1 MNEACKI
8 LQRLIDD
15 KKINGI
21 EAIILMRQMLANNV
35 NWNLNDYITYSG
47 YQGTTASKY
56 QSGILTATTAV
67 DCGLTSKLTSY

>member
-1 MNEACKI
+1 MNEACEI

-47 YQGTTASKY
+47 YQGTTALKNNTI
-56 QSGILTATTAV
+56 GVLTAT
-67 DCGLTSKLTSY
+67 DCGLTSKSISY

>member
-1 MNEACKI
+1 MNEACEI

-47 YQGTTASKY
+47 YQGTTTLKNNSI
-56 QSGILTATTAV
+56 GVLTAS

>member
-1 MNEACKI
+1 MNEACEI

-47 YQGTTASKY
+47 YQGTSTLKNNTI
-56 QSGILTATTAV
+56 GVLTAT
-67 DCGLTSKLTSY
+67 DCGLASKSISY

>member
-1 MNEACKI
+1 MNEACEI

-47 YQGTTASKY
+47 YQGTSALKNNTI
-56 QSGILTATTAV
+56 GVLTTA
-67 DCGLTSKLTSY
+67 DCGLTSKSISY

>member
-1 MNEACKI
+1 MNEACEI
-8 LQRLIDD
+8 LQRLIDE

-47 YQGTTASKY
+47 YQGTTALKNNTI
-56 QSGILTATTAV
+56 GVLTTT

>member
-1 MNEACKI
+1 MNEACEI

-47 YQGTTASKY
+47 YQGTTALKNNTI
-56 QSGILTATTAV
+56 GVLTAT
-67 DCGLTSKLTSY
+67 DCGLASKSISY

>member
-1 MNEACKI
+1 MNEACEI

-21 EAIILMRQMLANNV
+21 EAIILMRQMLVNNV
-35 NWNLNDYITYSG
+35 NWNLNDYITYTG
-47 YQGTTASKY
+47 YQGTTSFKNTT
-56 QSGILTATTAV
+56 GVLTTS

>member
-1 MNEACKI
+1 MNEACEI

-35 NWNLNDYITYSG
+35 NWNLNDYIAYSG
-47 YQGTTASKY
+47 YQGTTATKY
-56 QSGILTATTAV
+56 PSGVLTATT
-67 DCGLTSKLTSY
+67 DCGLTSKTISY

>member
-1 MNEACKI
+1 MNEACEI

-35 NWNLNDYITYSG
+35 N
-47 YQGTTASKY
+47 
-56 QSGILTATTAV
+56 
-67 DCGLTSKLTSY
+67 